1 MKLLVDTHVWL
12 WMLTAPERMTQAAR
26 EAIVNPANEVIVS
39 VASAWEVAIKH
50 ALGKL
55 PLHAPPARLI
65 EISVTMLAVNVLPIA
80 LDHALAAAS
89 LPAHHRDPF
98 DRMLVAQAQLDGL
111 TLVTADEAIR
121 QYGCTL
127 LWAV

>member
-1 MKLLVDTHVWL
+1 MRLLVDTHVWL
-12 WMLTAPERMTQAAR
+12 WMLAAPGRLNDATLAAISNPEN
-26 EAIVNPANEVIVS
+26 EAVIS

-55 PLHAPPARLI
+55 PLSSTPSQLVDV
-65 EISVTMLAVNVLPIA
+65 SVRELRVTVLPIA

-89 LPAHHRDPF
+89 LPSHHKDPF
-98 DRMLVAQAQLDGL
+98 DRILIAQAQLGGL

-121 QYGCTL
+121 KYGGAIM
-127 LWAV
+127 WAV